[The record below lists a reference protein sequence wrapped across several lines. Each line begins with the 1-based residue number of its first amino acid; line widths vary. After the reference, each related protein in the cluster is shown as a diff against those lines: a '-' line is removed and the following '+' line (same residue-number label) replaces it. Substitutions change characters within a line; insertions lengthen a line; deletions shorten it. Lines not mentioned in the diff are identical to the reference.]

1 MAMVPKSLGSTT
13 INQLF
18 DWTCAYKPLSLV
30 LGMSLFPIGGSA
42 ADTPDGKLP
51 NGVSVSI
58 VNSSYPIPISN
69 GQPLPVNCQA
79 KREEVSLFG
88 RKRA

>member
-1 MAMVPKSLGSTT
+1 MAMVPKSLGATT